1 MSNVVNELSYSD
13 AFNVEDSFSEE
24 MLKSI
29 PKKIFSWLDN
39 AGQLEMEGS
48 TAELVGQVVS
58 WEFQGDE
65 IGGSLSWENVDTG
78 EAFKMWWEGNPLEAT
93 QILVSDHKFTN
104 ISKNLEVFTHL
115 EEQIYTTI
123 EHFVNESLI

>member
-1 MSNVVNELSYSD
+1 MSTQELSYSD

-29 PKKIFSWLDN
+29 PKKIFTWLDN
-39 AGQLEMEGS
+39 TGQLEMEGS
-48 TAELVGQVVS
+48 TSELVGQIVT

-65 IGGSLSWENVDTG
+65 NGGSLSWENIDTG
-78 EAFKMWWEGNPLEAT
+78 EAFKMWWEGNPIDAT
-93 QILVSDHKFTN
+93 HILVSDRKLTN
-104 ISKNLEVFTHL
+104 ISKNLEAFTHL